1 MPDPKQGSSVLV
13 TGGTGFLGQYVVGSL
28 LETGYAVRD
37 RWIVGS
43 FWDEKGKGINT
54 REHHADSGDDKA
66 TIAPLRDT
74 NANNPFETETQRPVP
89 LLCFSKNTAPPPPPP
104 SLWLIIHEN
113 CNEIPK
119 NVQVTVLQSSAA
131 KSELRHPRVTRAVG
145 NLATGVG
152 LQQALATATEAAAN
166 GRLAAV
172 VNCAAISFPGECET
186 RPSETESVNVPSML
200 VDNLCRHAQSTG
212 WAPLLVQLSTDQ
224 VYGDSR
230 GDAIP
235 SLWRETDAIVPVN
248 VYGAQKAKAEEMI
261 EARYP
266 HHVILR
272 SSVMYGPLPKFLGP
286 VKGERFLQF
295 CNKVLDGKNDV
306 AFFDDEWRNFV
317 SVTDVAAAVSASVRL
332 WPPVKILSK
341 ERSFSG
347 GDLHGS
353 YASNHVISVEA
364 RTGSDEGTTAA
375 GGNVCNESSA
385 KTSRGRRVINVAGPE
400 RISRADFARALASA
414 RGLPRDAVKTV
425 SVRVG
430 GTSRPMMSPSDSSVD
445 VAMMRDVLGVNPKA
459 VTDVLQ
465 GLLGRR

>member
-13 TGGTGFLGQYVVGSL
+13 TGGTGFLGQYVVASL

-43 FWDEKGKGINT
+43 FWDEKGKRINT

-74 NANNPFETETQRPVP
+74 NAYNPFETETQRPVL
-89 LLCFSKNTAPPPPPP
+89 LLCLSKNTAPPPPPHRG
-104 SLWLIIHEN
+104 SRYT
-113 CNEIPK
+113 K
-119 NVQVTVLQSSAA
+119 TATKFQKTSQVTVLQSSAA
-131 KSELRHPRVTRAVG
+131 KSELSHPRVTRAVG
-145 NLATGVG
+145 NLATGAG
-152 LQQALATATEAAAN
+152 LQNAIDTATEAAVN

-172 VNCAAISFPGECET
+172 INCAAISFPGECET

-235 SLWRETDAIVPVN
+235 SLWRETDAIAPVN
-248 VYGAQKAKAEEMI
+248 VYGAQKADAEGMI

-272 SSVMYGPLPKFLGP
+272 SSVMYGPLPELLGP

-295 CNKVLDGKNDV
+295 CNNVLDGKSKV

-332 WPPVKILSK
+332 WPPVKIISK
-341 ERSFSG
+341 EGSFSG
-347 GDLHGS
+347 GDLHS
-353 YASNHVISVEA
+353 FFASNHVISVEA

-375 GGNVCNESSA
+375 GGNVNDVSST
-385 KTSRGRRVINVAGPE
+385 KLFRRRRAINVAGPE
-400 RISRADFARALASA
+400 RMSRADFARALARA
-414 RGLPRDAVKTV
+414 RGLPRNAVKTV

-430 GTSRPMMSPSDSSVD
+430 GTSRPMTSPSDSSVD
-445 VAMMRDVLGVNPKA
+445 VAMMQDVLGVKPKSVA
-459 VTDVLQ
+459 EVLE
-465 GLLGRR
+465 GLLGRQ